1 MTFSIAIS
9 LRINGKSLKGFLLL
23 SFFLFLFFDGG
34 LVNVL
39 LSQDRAAI
47 RRTYLSLFGANVI
60 SWFSYCITLLL
71 IPIVGN
77 VLFFD

>member
-1 MTFSIAIS
+1 MFS
-9 LRINGKSLKGFLLL
+9 G
-23 SFFLFLFFDGG
+23 FLFFDGG
-34 LVNVL
+34 VVNVL

-47 RRTYLSLFGANVI
+47 RRTYLSLVGANVI
-60 SWFSYCITLLL
+60 SCFSYCMTLLL